1 MSGVILNRI
10 APKMDVGAYQTYGV
24 QRPAR
29 THWRAA
35 TCREVECPRRERGW
49 RQVID
54 LTTPLGQDQARYIKN
69 HSGRKY
75 AKLPIEP
82 GAPAGTVVLEFG
94 AGQDCF
100 AEHRVPLDRDSL
112 FVLRDGD
119 WRGNPTGRRRTLSPI
134 AWRDDMGEN
143 QEKLAELARR
153 G

>member
-1 MSGVILNRI
+1 MNGVILNRI
-10 APKMDVGAYQTYGV
+10 PPKMDVGAYQTYGV
-24 QRPAR
+24 ARPAR

-54 LTTPLGQDQARYIKN
+54 LTTQLGQDQARYIKN
-69 HSGRKY
+69 QSGRKY
-75 AKLPIEP
+75 AKVPRNPSLPD
-82 GAPAGTVVLEFG
+82 GVVELVFL